1 MRLKIRFNRSR
12 IITKEVMRVDYPK
25 ITLRAARVNQ
35 KLSQKQAGE
44 AIGVSRDTIQN
55 YETGKTI
62 PSWDKVQMIEKVYKI
77 SADYLIFGRDSG

>member
-1 MRLKIRFNRSR
+1 M
-12 IITKEVMRVDYPK
+12 DYPK

-77 SADYLIFGRDSG
+77 SADYLIFGRDSD